1 MNPVCIYDGTSIF
14 VRDPKIFDQ
23 VFDNT
28 EKYNVQ
34 IITDTVSGKEDFKGR
49 FRNLTI
55 NSATNSRGPGVV
67 IGGSLHKWKNK
78 DHNHDVFFWE
88 DFLTVY
94 NEILSEFKFDPSKT
108 DLWSLEGGL
117 NNLLP
122 SNFKSPIRDI
132 LENTLLLK
140 GESKKESRT
149 KHANKGY
156 GLEVIKGECK
166 HKFYDKGSQ
175 YRLEYKVLRTEC
187 SCKRRPLAKH
197 GLITFEDLIDF
208 EKHQSFGKHLL
219 KAFETLLIFQPE
231 VLHAPDLLSQDRDF
245 LLQHNNTNAWTA
257 LQKSNY
263 HQFKKAKNR
272 LFTLIDKHCDIN
284 YRTEI
289 LNLMRAQLF

>member
-1 MNPVCIYDGTSIF
+1 MKQICTYDGTSIF
-14 VRDPKIFDQ
+14 IRDPQIFDH

-28 EKYNVQ
+28 EKYNLQ

-49 FRNLTI
+49 FRNFTI
-55 NSATNSRGPGVV
+55 SSATTSRGPGVV

-88 DFLTVY
+88 DFLIVY
-94 NEILSEFKFDPSKT
+94 NEILSEFKFDPGQT

-117 NNLLP
+117 NNFP
-122 SNFKSPIRDI
+122 PNSFKSPIRDI

-140 GESKKESRT
+140 GQSKKESRT
-149 KHANKGY
+149 RHVNKGY

-175 YRLEYKVLRTEC
+175 YKLEYKVLRTEC

-219 KAFETLLIFQPE
+219 KAFETLVIFQPE
-231 VLHAPDLLSQDRDF
+231 VLHSPELLPSDREF
-245 LLQHNNTNAWTA
+245 LLQHNNSNAWTA

-263 HQFKKAKNR
+263 YQFKKAKSR
-272 LFTLIDKHCDIN
+272 LSTLIDKHCDIN
-284 YRTEI
+284 YRTQI
-289 LNLMRAQLF
+289 LNLMRAQLS